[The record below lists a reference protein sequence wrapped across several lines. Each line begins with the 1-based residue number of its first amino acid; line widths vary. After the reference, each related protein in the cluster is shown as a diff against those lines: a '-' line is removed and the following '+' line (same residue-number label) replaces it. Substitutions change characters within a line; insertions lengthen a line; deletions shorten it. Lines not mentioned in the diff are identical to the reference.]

1 MFDALFAQ
9 DFEGGIVIV
18 RLGVVMAAEVGRQV
32 GGGEGGNSFD
42 YLHACGAALVNK
54 LGYGERLPREHIPMK
69 TRERKRHVVR
79 CVFPDPRPRR

>member
-32 GGGEGGNSFD
+32 GGGEGAIPSTICMRAAQLWSTNWGMGNA
-42 YLHACGAALVNK
+42 YPVNT
-54 LGYGERLPREHIPMK
+54 YP
-69 TRERKRHVVR
+69 
-79 CVFPDPRPRR
+79 